1 MESETEQYDYR
12 SFTREG
18 TGATGETGD
27 YRIISYLFGRYEI
40 KVKVTPNNEF
50 VGIIEVGINK
60 DFLTQQQ
67 KISLQGFHDVEKFY
81 VEQ

>member
-1 MESETEQYDYR
+1 MESEAEQYDYH
-12 SFTREG
+12 SFTRKG

>member
-1 MESETEQYDYR
+1 MELEPKQYDYY

-18 TGATGETGD
+18 TGITGESGD
-27 YRIISYLFGRYEI
+27 YRIIPYPFGKYEI

-50 VGIIEVGINK
+50 VGIVEVGINK

-67 KISLQGFHDVEKFY
+67 KISLRGFHDVEKFY
-81 VEQ
+81 IEQ